1 MRQAEG
7 KAVVRYQGSISR
19 WKDEQGYGFITPNGG
34 GERVFVHIQS
44 FSSWQRRPAGNEL
57 VTYALRFDAK
67 GRPQADEV
75 GFVGKRAPTSA
86 PPGQGSVS
94 LGFAAAFLLFLAGSA
109 LAGRLPM
116 AVLGWY
122 LVASLVAFSAYAL
135 DKSAA
140 RNDRWRTRESTL
152 HLFALVGGW
161 PGALAAQRRLRHKSS
176 KRSFQI
182 GFWVTVILNC
192 GALAWL
198 LPPAGAA
205 AIFPSLR

>member
-1 MRQAEG
+1 M
-7 KAVVRYQGSISR
+7 RYQGKISS
-19 WKDEQGYGFITPNGG
+19 WKDEQGFGFITPNGG

-44 FSSWQRRPAGNEL
+44 FSNRHRRPAGNDI
-57 VTYALRFDAK
+57 VTYALRRDAN

-75 GFVGKRAPTSA
+75 GFVDKRAPTSA
-86 PPGQGSVS
+86 PPGRGSVS
-94 LGFAAAFLLFLAGSA
+94 LGFAAAFLLFVAGSA

-116 AVLGWY
+116 PLLGWH
-122 LVASLVAFSAYAL
+122 LMASLVAFAAYAF
-135 DKSAA
+135 DKFAA

-161 PGALAAQRRLRHKSS
+161 PGALAAQRLLRHKSS

-182 GFWVTVILNC
+182 GFWVTVVLNC

-198 LPPAGAA
+198 LTSAGAA
-205 AIFPSLR
+205 ASFPSLQ